1 MNSHVGASRRERL
14 VADFPERCRNSG
26 LHLTPQRQAIYEALA
41 ASLSHPSAEQLH
53 DELHERFP
61 SLSLATVY
69 KTLESF
75 TRVGL
80 IGMLNV
86 VHERARYDA
95 ETERHHHLIC
105 ERCKGVVDV
114 HDQALDALRAPMARK
129 HGFSVRD
136 HSVHFY
142 GLCAACAESSS
153 PDLRSRNSIR

>member
-1 MNSHVGASRRERL
+1 MSYRTAASRRERL
-14 VADFPERCRNSG
+14 VADFPARCRATG

-41 ASLSHPSAEQLH
+41 ASSAHPSAEQLH
-53 DELHERFP
+53 AELRERVP

-69 KTLESF
+69 KTLEAL

-95 ETERHHHLIC
+95 ETARHHHLVC
-105 ERCKGVVDV
+105 ERCKEVVDV
-114 HDQALDALRAPMARK
+114 HDPSLDALRAPAARR

-142 GLCAACAESSS
+142 GLCALCAGAGHAHQTR
-153 PDLRSRNSIR
+153 PRS

>member
-1 MNSHVGASRRERL
+1 MSPARRDRL
-14 VADFPERCRNSG
+14 VADFPERCRTSG

-41 ASLSHPSAEQLH
+41 ASAAHPSAEQLH
-53 DELHERFP
+53 AALHERFP

-95 ETERHHHLIC
+95 ETERHHHLVC
-105 ERCKGVVDV
+105 ERCKEVVDV
-114 HDQALDALRAPMARK
+114 HDATLDALRAPVARR
-129 HGFSVRD
+129 HGFTIRD

-142 GLCAACAESSS
+142 GLCAACAGAS
-153 PDLRSRNSIR
+153 PSPSVRKS